1 MARRPNFAEVVSKSN
16 VGYGILRSRGAAEG
30 HASRGIHAFELVLL
44 LLLVF
49 VVLFAA
55 LARKLLTPYPIVL
68 VIGGLFLSFIPG
80 IPKITLNP
88 DVIFLV
94 VLPPL
99 LYNGA
104 WLKPWREFKFNFV
117 SIFLL
122 ASGLAGFTL
131 LEWRER
137 FRMPFIL
144 RRKRFIPR
152 ECRRL

>member
-68 VIGGLFLSFIPG
+68 VTAGLFLSFIPC

-88 DVIFLV
+88 DVIFW
-94 VLPPL
+94 
-99 LYNGA
+99 LY
-104 WLKPWREFKFNFV
+104 
-117 SIFLL
+117 
-122 ASGLAGFTL
+122 
-131 LEWRER
+131 
-137 FRMPFIL
+137 
-144 RRKRFIPR
+144 
-152 ECRRL
+152 CRRFSKTERGSRRGANSNLIL